1 METWLRLFVMFAQGG
16 GEELH
21 ALSGRV
27 TDAKVDRCGLNYR
40 GVQIFQKSNSKV

>member
-1 METWLRLFVMFAQGG
+1 MFAQGG

-27 TDAKVDRCGLNYR
+27 TDGKGARCGLYYR
-40 GVQIFQKSNSKV
+40 GAQIYQKSNSKV